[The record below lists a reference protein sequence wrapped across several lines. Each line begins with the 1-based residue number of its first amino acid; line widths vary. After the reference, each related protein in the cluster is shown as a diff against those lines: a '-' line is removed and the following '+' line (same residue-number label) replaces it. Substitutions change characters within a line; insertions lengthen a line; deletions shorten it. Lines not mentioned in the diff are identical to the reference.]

1 MFFLFSKSSSPD
13 SKPIFIVSRAA
24 LITFL
29 AVDSV
34 SPPASTNSPGE
45 ATASDNKVS
54 NPDSFNFSAVA
65 GPTPGKSSTV
75 SILTFFLGVIYM
87 AFFGLG
93 LTGFVLFWIVV
104 IILASLK
111 VVKQYEK
118 GVKFT
123 LGKYAGM
130 MNPGL
135 RIIIP
140 IIQSWERVD
149 LRIKTIDVPSQECVS
164 KDNVSLKVNAVL
176 YYKVAEA
183 NKAIIEVEE
192 FNYAVSQLA
201 QTTMRNVIG
210 ETSLDDLLSK
220 RNDVA
225 DKIQHIIDK
234 ATYPWGVKVE
244 AVELK
249 DIILPDEMKRVIARQ
264 AEAERE
270 RRAIVIRAEGEKA
283 AAENIATAAEKL
295 TKTTGGLHL
304 RTLQTL
310 SELSADKNNTVVFVT
325 PLEILRAFEGFV
337 KKSSR

>member
-1 MFFLFSKSSSPD
+1 MEFLFSFTG
-13 SKPIFIVSRAA
+13 IALIVFLFIV
-24 LITFL
+24 LISIKQVNQFERGVRFRFGKYKDEMVPGWRIVWPIIENWQRIDIRVK
-29 AVDSV
+29 AVDV
-34 SPPASTNSPGE
+34 PDQE
-45 ATASDNKVS
+45 AIT
-54 NPDSFNFSAVA
+54 
-65 GPTPGKSSTV
+65 
-75 SILTFFLGVIYM
+75 
-87 AFFGLG
+87 
-93 LTGFVLFWIVV
+93 
-104 IILASLK
+104 
-111 VVKQYEK
+111 
-118 GVKFT
+118 
-123 LGKYAGM
+123 
-130 MNPGL
+130 
-135 RIIIP
+135 
-140 IIQSWERVD
+140 
-149 LRIKTIDVPSQECVS
+149 
-164 KDNVSLKVNAVL
+164 KDNVSARVNAVI
-176 YYKVAEA
+176 YYRISVAQ
-183 NKAIIEVEE
+183 KAVLEVEN
-192 FNYAVSQLA
+192 FYYAVSQLA